1 MSDWTRTETVSPPDE
16 ITIEYVNIKPDSN
29 AEKKSVSLTS
39 TSRGTS
45 KTTYTA
51 INYTDR
57 DGKPQVSEVSTK
69 KVDVTWKTI
78 ASVNEAYVASQLTN
92 DAGLPSGGAKSENV
106 TTSEYAV
113 TVDGPILVRETTEHY
128 VSMAEFSGGLQ
139 LTEWGSFQPSGEEMI
154 LAHRTIREIELAK
167 TAEGRDVTRTK
178 TSRWIAR
185 AELAAG
191 KNYGA
196 KYVDQVKTLLE
207 EFSELI
213 EPHVRSM
220 IPLRYEGTEVQI
232 ETGRM
237 PVAEKPS
244 DQEIARDDVT
254 KGREK
259 EERTEAYENRVKYDE
274 NGDPI
279 IPDPDDE
286 DADYAI
292 TTFASKAS
300 FPPVGKTQKLVAATG
315 GGFESVDLYYLD
327 ASTGKVY
334 RWDEDDRTYYE
345 APPPGQTKFDIYTPT
360 NPTSWTEYDDDK
372 NNDGVPDWADY
383 VPPALGGP
391 SNWETYDVDSNSDGI
406 PDWKDFVPVGD
417 DFNTADFDYN
427 DPEADT
433 TTDKVIYGTVFFD
446 GSWVVNPLS
455 TVTAT
460 YDMPFTPDDHFVYV
474 KGIPKL
480 VRGNAAAAAAK
491 FGEIESA
498 LDIGHAYGQNIVTG
512 WNETPTL
519 DLAPIY
525 LQVAGIEGAFLMDST
540 SYAWGPDGMVVS
552 SDLMLLGVSGYYGA
566 SAPASS
572 WLRLPVPVAGLQ
584 QVTAGTTGTASK
596 ANSIA
601 IPVGF
606 NARNPG
612 AVLAAL
618 PSNGAD
624 SYALFRGS
632 QNLIGPTLGLEQTTL
647 ATEPALVAREF
658 PYQLVVTP
666 EAAVLATGPAIK
678 ESTIITPPAAGTS
691 VAALA
696 PVVAS
701 GASVAIPVAVVSVAA
716 LVPVVQLTRVVEVP
730 AAALTIGA
738 LVPEQVGRPRIE
750 VLMPAVGVTVAA
762 LAPEVLTGM
771 FVEVP
776 AAVVTMAGL
785 APRAGVVSGYFS
797 SMAEQLY
804 TASRDWLPDW
814 WGD

>member
-1 MSDWTRTETVSPPDE
+1 MSDWTRTETVGPPS
-16 ITIEYVNIKPDSN
+16 TLTVQYTNTKPDGTV
-29 AEKKSVSLTS
+29 EQKSVPLTS
-39 TSRGTS
+39 TTYGTS
-45 KTTYTA
+45 ETVYTS
-51 INYTDR
+51 IKYTDR
-57 DGKPQVSEVSTK
+57 DGKPQVSEVSVKKTDTK
-69 KVDVTWKTI
+69 INTI
-78 ASVNEAYVASQLTN
+78 ASVNPGYVAWRLSKDL
-92 DAGLPSGGAKSENV
+92 GLPSGNSKSEDI
-106 TTSEYAV
+106 TTSEYST

-128 VSMAEFSGGLQ
+128 VSMAEFSGGVQ
-139 LTEWGSFQPSGEEMI
+139 LPAWNGFFPSGEEMI

-178 TSRWIAR
+178 TSRWMAA
-185 AELAAG
+185 AESSEW
-191 KNYGA
+191 KNYVSKRGDEI
-196 KYVDQVKTLLE
+196 KGDIEMFPEIVEPLVR
-207 EFSELI
+207 ELT
-213 EPHVRSM
+213 
-220 IPLRYEGTEVQI
+220 PLVYEGTEVQI

-244 DQEIARDDVT
+244 DQDIAKDDVIR
-254 KGREK
+254 GRDK
-259 EERTEAYENRVKYDE
+259 TERTEAYKNRVKYDE